1 MPKMQHIPVLYKE
14 VIRCLKPYAS
24 GKYIDGT
31 VGSGGHAKGILQ
43 ASGPNGMLLGLD
55 IDTHAVKVASST
67 LKTFGERAI
76 IKKSSYVEMD
86 KCVSNLG
93 WHKVDGIILDLG
105 LSSEQLDQSQ
115 RGFSFNLEGPLDM
128 RFDTTEELMADEIVN
143 NWPEHQIGKI
153 LYELGEETQSNRI
166 ARALV
171 NERPIEST
179 VQLAQ
184 IVANCKRRS
193 KVGRHVATK
202 TFQALRI
209 AVNKEIDNII
219 NVLPKALEI
228 LAPGG
233 RLVIIAFHSLE
244 DRLVKRFFRQESQ
257 DCLCPAEQITCVC
270 GHHAIITRVNRRPI
284 RPTNREITINR
295 RSRSARLRIA
305 EKI

>member
-1 MPKMQHIPVLYKE
+1 MQHIPVLYEE
-14 VIRCLKPYAS
+14 VIKCLKPYES
-24 GKYIDGT
+24 GKYVDGT

-55 IDTHAVKVASST
+55 IDSYAVKVANRT

-76 IKKSSYVEMD
+76 LKTASYVEMD
-86 KCVSNLG
+86 KCVSDMG
-93 WHKVDGIILDLG
+93 WYKVDGIILDLG
-105 LSSEQLDQSQ
+105 LSSQQLEDAQ

-128 RFDTTEELMADEIVN
+128 RFDTTGELMADEIVN
-143 NWPEHQIGKI
+143 NWSQHQIAKI
-153 LYELGEETQSNRI
+153 LYELGDENQSKKI
-166 ARALV
+166 AKALV

-184 IVANCKRRS
+184 IVAHCKRHS

-228 LAPGG
+228 LVPGG
-233 RLVIIAFHSLE
+233 RLAIIAFHSLE

-257 DCLCPAEQITCVC
+257 DCLCPPEQIVCVC
-270 GHHAIITRVNRRPI
+270 GHHATITRVNPRPI
-284 RPTNREITINR
+284 RPKNREIMTNR